1 MASELTTIR
10 GLDGLLDALKAL
22 PPEVASKNGGPARV
36 ALAKGAR
43 VIRDDARLRAPK
55 DTGALAA
62 NIVMKRDGNPQRFGA
77 NERYTVGVRGGSLS
91 TFSNTKRNRRK
102 GVVGKKYEK
111 QSSTYYWRFQEFG
124 TKTEFGT
131 EWIPARPFLRPAFES
146 QKERALAVITD
157 TLAKGIERAA
167 KKVARLG

>member
-10 GLDGLLDALKAL
+10 GLDGILDALKAL

-111 QSSTYYWRFQEFG
+111 QSSTYYWRFKEFG
-124 TKTEFGT
+124 TKKM
-131 EWIPARPFLRPAFES
+131 PADPFLRPAFES
-146 QKERALAVITD
+146 KKEEAMNVIAS
-157 TLAKGIERAA
+157 TLASGIERAA